1 MHIVHVDVHDVIW
14 YTMAEVIDMPCT
26 EARKRAN
33 AAYNRRQDNIMIRP
47 SKDEG
52 TRIRQAAADAG
63 MSVQAFILDTLRA
76 RIGTG
81 DTETTGQ
88 TESCE

>member
-1 MHIVHVDVHDVIW
+1 
-14 YTMAEVIDMPCT
+14 MAT
-26 EARKRAN
+26 KAQRKAES
-33 AAYNRRQDNIMIRP
+33 AYQKRQDNIMIRP

-52 TRIRQAAADAG
+52 ARIRQDAADAG

>member
-1 MHIVHVDVHDVIW
+1 
-14 YTMAEVIDMPCT
+14 MAT
-26 EARKRAN
+26 KAQRKAVS
-33 AAYNRRQDNIMIRP
+33 AYQKRQDNIMIRP

-52 TRIRQAAADAG
+52 ARIRQAAADAG

-81 DTETTGQ
+81 DEETTGQ

>member
-1 MHIVHVDVHDVIW
+1 
-14 YTMAEVIDMPCT
+14 
-26 EARKRAN
+26 
-33 AAYNRRQDNIMIRP
+33 MIRP

>member
-1 MHIVHVDVHDVIW
+1 
-14 YTMAEVIDMPCT
+14 MPLT
-26 EARKRAN
+26 DAQIKARVN
-33 AAYNRRQDNIMIRP
+33 YNRRQDNIMIRP

-52 TRIRQAAADAG
+52 ARIRQAAANAG